1 MKTTIQT
8 LLLFVFL
15 SAAAEEEN
23 QNYYLNNTIEDLVA
37 PTENPSMNRNIAS
50 EERLKQISSGVR
62 KYLNTPN
69 PYSPTIGDV
78 VNRGMANYSDN
89 TYNNITYDDVRALRE
104 DQNENEQDYTYE
116 TKNKYRWAWL
126 LGVVGFLF
134 VIIGIAMRYKK

>member
-15 SAAAEEEN
+15 SAAAAEEN
-23 QNYYLNNTIEDLVA
+23 QNYYLNNPIEGLVA
-37 PTENPSMNRNIAS
+37 PTENPSINRNIAS
-50 EERLKQISSGVR
+50 EEDLKHISSGMR
-62 KYLNTPN
+62 NYMRTPSI
-69 PYSPTIGDV
+69 YTPTIGDV
-78 VNRGMANYSDN
+78 VNRGMANYSEN

-134 VIIGIAMRYKK
+134 VIIGTAMRYKK

>member
-15 SAAAEEEN
+15 SAAAAEEN
-23 QNYYLNNTIEDLVA
+23 QNYYLNNPIEDLTA
-37 PTENPSMNRNIAS
+37 GTRNPAREARENQNALAFDRWQRTAH
-50 EERLKQISSGVR
+50 
-62 KYLNTPN
+62 
-69 PYSPTIGDV
+69 PYS
-78 VNRGMANYSDN
+78 ANNVES
-89 TYNNITYDDVRALRE
+89 LRE

-134 VIIGIAMRYKK
+134 VIIGTAMRYKK